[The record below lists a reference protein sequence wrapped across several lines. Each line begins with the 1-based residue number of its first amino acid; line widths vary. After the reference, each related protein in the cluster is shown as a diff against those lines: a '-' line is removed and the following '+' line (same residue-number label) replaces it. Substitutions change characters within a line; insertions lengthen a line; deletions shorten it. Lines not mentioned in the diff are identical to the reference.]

1 MGAAYYLC
9 SGKMMWLCKK
19 NNMKEDLKTC
29 GDGQVRLR
37 SVIQCCGTFPWQ
49 ISRQKRY
56 EERIVHNQDGSSKI
70 DTPILKVQRNNTIE
84 GYD

>member
-1 MGAAYYLC
+1 
-9 SGKMMWLCKK
+9 
-19 NNMKEDLKTC
+19 MKEDLKTC

-37 SVIQCCGTFPWQ
+37 SVIQCCGTFLWQ